1 MYVAGKM
8 EGSVS
13 GGYELAKAGTSVS
26 PAELFIEELTGVG
39 RLGEA
44 VRRSLAE
51 ELAIDS
57 ELRQR
62 LLLGPEAGEE
72 IAFAQ
77 ALFGG
82 ETGDDG
88 LRGRR
93 LRGRALRKEA
103 AGLVEMVLAEITEK
117 LALGETVKLSS
128 FGSFLVRDKGERV
141 GRNPK
146 TGVEV
151 PIMQRRVIVFKPSN
165 VLKAR
170 MNGETVDDEL

>member
-1 MYVAGKM
+1 MT
-8 EGSVS
+8 
-13 GGYELAKAGTSVS
+13 KAGNAMRAVFESHHGLAEVQGHQRLPVPAAQVS
-26 PAELFIEELTGVG
+26 APLASHTVTRVDLA
-39 RLGEA
+39 EA
-44 VRRSLAE
+44 VY
-51 ELAIDS
+51 
-57 ELRQR
+57 RQV
-62 LLLGPEAGEE
+62 
-72 IAFAQ
+72 
-77 ALFGG
+77 
-82 ETGDDG
+82 G
-88 LRGRR
+88 LS
-93 LRGRALRKEA
+93 RKES

-170 MNGETVDDEL
+170 MNGDVVPDDEL

>member
-1 MYVAGKM
+1 MT
-8 EGSVS
+8 
-13 GGYELAKAGTSVS
+13 KAGNAMRAVFDSRSGVAEADVS
-26 PAELFIEELTGVG
+26 PRPTAESVCAALPNQTVTRVDLA
-39 RLGEA
+39 EA
-44 VRRSLAE
+44 VYK
-51 ELAIDS
+51 
-57 ELRQR
+57 QV
-62 LLLGPEAGEE
+62 
-72 IAFAQ
+72 
-77 ALFGG
+77 
-82 ETGDDG
+82 G
-88 LRGRR
+88 LS
-93 LRGRALRKEA
+93 RKES

-170 MNGETVDDEL
+170 MNGDAIPDDEL